1 MIRMVNYKIRC
12 HEQIPNITLNK
23 LPRISQLQAIINPN
37 ISITKNIKNTAK
49 TTMEIIARII
59 NIV

>member
-1 MIRMVNYKIRC
+1 MNDKFNY
-12 HEQIPNITLNK
+12 
-23 LPRISQLQAIINPN
+23 

-59 NIV
+59 NIVKTYSIHKYMSIMYQSFLFV